1 MGFSRSIS
9 VCSNQHHHCSNL
21 QLEQQEK
28 FVTTVFYKAA
38 PALSD
43 VNSGSTT
50 TSPSVTH
57 RRPPPPLDMTGQPAT
72 SKPVARQLFSPRD
85 GAIGSPRRPAADD
98 GYTTTSASAAGASA
112 PLTNHPTMALTMDR
126 GTGGGTD
133 GGGGGGGGA
142 TRAGQGGA
150 PGTTTAMDIV
160 ARRRVSVSGDGA
172 VLGRSPVQDEG
183 AGLDGVTDVPVT
195 TYHADYSLRQTM
207 G

>member
-1 MGFSRSIS
+1 
-9 VCSNQHHHCSNL
+9 
-21 QLEQQEK
+21 
-28 FVTTVFYKAA
+28 VFYKAA
-38 PALSD
+38 PSLSD

-57 RRPPPPLDMTGQPAT
+57 RPPPPLDMTGQPAT
-72 SKPVARQLFSPRD
+72 SSKPVARQLFSPRD
-85 GAIGSPRRPAADD
+85 GAISDSIGSPRRPAADD
-98 GYTTTSASAAGASA
+98 GHTTSAAAASA

-126 GTGGGTD
+126 GTGGGPD
-133 GGGGGGGGA
+133 GGSGSGGGGGA

-150 PGTTTAMDIV
+150 PGTTTTTSAMDIV

-183 AGLDGVTDVPVT
+183 AGLDGATDVPVT